1 MENMRKLL
9 RFLKPYWKGI
19 VLIVALLTVQA
30 ISNLYLPNLN
40 ADIINNGVAKG
51 DIQYILRT
59 GSIMLIV
66 TLLLT
71 GSSVLS
77 MYFGSRTSMAFGR
90 DLRRDIFCKVEKFSQ
105 NEVDKFSIP
114 SLVTRNTNDVH
125 QIQMLIL
132 VGLNL
137 IVIAPIMCIGGI
149 IMAMRQDVV
158 LSSSLIVVVPTIG
171 IVVGL
176 LLVKTV
182 PLFRSMQVKIDKLNQ
197 VMREKLMGVRA
208 IRAFVRNVHEGKRFD
223 DANRDL
229 TMTSLRVQRILAIG
243 MPLLMVIM
251 NLSSVTIIWFG
262 AHRIDS
268 GAMPIGNLTAFL
280 TYILEILMSI
290 MMAMVMF
297 VMVPRA
303 EAAAER
309 INSVLTTEMSI
320 KDPENPVELP
330 KGDVELEFRNV
341 EFSYPGAESPVLKN
355 ISFSGST
362 GETIAIIGST
372 GCGKSTLVNLIPRF
386 YDITGGSVLING
398 VDIRKVTLEKLRDRI
413 GLVPQRAYLFSGTV
427 RSNLLYG
434 KEDATDEELWH
445 ALEVAQAKHF
455 VLEMPG
461 QLNAPIDQGGINVS
475 GGQRQRLAIARALVK
490 HPDIYIFDDCFSALD
505 FKTDANLRAA
515 LKGEATNALVIIV
528 GQRVSTIMGADRIIV
543 MNDNGTIAGAG
554 THSELMES
562 CGVYREIVY
571 SQLSKEEVA

>member
-1 MENMRKLL
+1 MENIRKLL
-9 RFLKPYWKGI
+9 RLLKPYWKGI
-19 VLIVALLTVQA
+19 VLIIALLTVQA

-137 IVIAPIMCIGGI
+137 MVIAPIMCIGGI
-149 IMAMRQDVV
+149 IMALRQDVV

-197 VMREKLMGVRA
+197 VMREKLMGVRV

-280 TYILEILMSI
+280 TYILEILMSS

-341 EFSYPGAESPVLKN
+341 EFSYPGAEAPVLKN

>member
-1 MENMRKLL
+1 MENIRKLL
-9 RFLKPYWKGI
+9 RFLTPYWKGI
-19 VLIVALLTVQA
+19 VLIIALLTVQA

-137 IVIAPIMCIGGI
+137 MVIAPIMCIGGI
-149 IMAMRQDVV
+149 IMALRQDVV

-197 VMREKLMGVRA
+197 VMREKLMGVRV

-280 TYILEILMSI
+280 TYILEILMSS

-341 EFSYPGAESPVLKN
+341 EFSYPGAEAPVLKN

-427 RSNLLYG
+427 RSNILYG

>member
-1 MENMRKLL
+1 MENIRKLL
-9 RFLKPYWKGI
+9 RFLTPYWKGI
-19 VLIVALLTVQA
+19 VLIIALLTVQA

-137 IVIAPIMCIGGI
+137 MVIAPIMCIGGI
-149 IMAMRQDVV
+149 IMALRQDVV

-197 VMREKLMGVRA
+197 VMREKLMGVRV

-251 NLSSVTIIWFG
+251 NLSSVTIVWFG

-341 EFSYPGAESPVLKN
+341 EFSYPGAEAPVLKN